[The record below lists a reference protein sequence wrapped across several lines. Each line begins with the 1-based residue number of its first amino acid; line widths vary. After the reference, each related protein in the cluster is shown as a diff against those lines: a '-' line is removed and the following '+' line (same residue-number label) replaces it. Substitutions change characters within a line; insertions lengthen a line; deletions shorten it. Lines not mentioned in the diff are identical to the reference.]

1 MTVVLLHSTGTGPA
15 MWDRIAKELS
25 AHGHTPLALPNV
37 GYAPAPALGRGAMCR
52 VEDQLAHLVPRL
64 PDGPFHLVAH
74 SLGAFLALKLLLA
87 TQERPELA
95 YVRSRVR
102 SLWMW
107 EPVLFGALSAAVP
120 EDDPYRVADPLAA
133 SSWLVTDEARAGT
146 DVWLAPFVDYWNG
159 PGAFAKLPEAA
170 KDPMRALGWTMFQE
184 VRATAL
190 DSTPFAAYRL
200 DMPTTLAYGARSP
213 AAARAMVDHLREGR
227 ESLVVEAHEGL
238 SHMAPLT
245 RPKDVA
251 ASIAAH
257 LARAEGTSPP
267 R

>member
-15 MWDRIAKELS
+15 MWDRITKELT

-37 GYAPAPALGRGAMCR
+37 GYAPAPPLPHGAVCT

-64 PDGPFHLVAH
+64 PAGPFHLVAH

-87 TQERPELA
+87 TQERPELSD
-95 YVRSRVR
+95 VRARVR

-120 EDDPYRVADPLAA
+120 EDDPYRKADPLAA

-146 DVWLAPFVDYWNG
+146 DPWLAPFVGYWNG
-159 PGAFAKLPEAA
+159 PGAFDKLPETA
-170 KDPMRALGWTMFQE
+170 KAPMRALGWTMFQE

-190 DSTPFAAYRL
+190 DTTPFAAYRL

-213 AAARAMVDHLREGR
+213 AAARAMVEHLREGR
-227 ESLVVEAHEGL
+227 ETLVVEAHEGL

-251 ASIAAH
+251 ASIVAH
-257 LARAEGTSPP
+257 LARAEASLP